1 MIPEIEM
8 PGHSEEVLTAYP
20 ELSCTGEPYRHSD
33 FCVGKEVTF
42 TFLENVLT
50 EVIDLFPSEY
60 IHIGGDEAGKGSCR
74 IEAFINSKGRKMIGF
89 DEILQG
95 GLAPNAT
102 VMSWRGTEGGI
113 KALKSGHDVIMTPG
127 STCYLDYTQDAPF
140 KEPVS
145 IGGYSPLEK
154 VYGYEPVE
162 EGLTE
167 EEADHLLGLQ
177 GNLWSEYITEDDHAE
192 YMYYPRAF
200 AIAEIGWSRPEQ
212 KEYEDFRNRSLGLID
227 LLRTQGYTT
236 FDLANE
242 YGERRESLAP
252 VTHLGKGC
260 KVIYNLPYSPQ
271 YPAAGETTLGPHS
284 CIRRVPGCT
293 CRKRWRYLC
302 R

>member
-1 MIPEIEM
+1 MW
-8 PGHSEEVLTAYP
+8 T
-20 ELSCTGEPYRHSD
+20 
-33 FCVGKEVTF
+33 
-42 TFLENVLT
+42 
-50 EVIDLFPSEY
+50 
-60 IHIGGDEAGKGSCR
+60 
-74 IEAFINSKGRKMIGF
+74 F

-113 KALKSGHDVIMTPG
+113 RALKSGHDVIMTPG

-200 AIAEIGWSRPEQ
+200 AIAEIGWSRPQ
-212 KEYEDFRNRSLGLID
+212 RIRG
-227 LLRTQGYTT
+227 T
-236 FDLANE
+236 A
-242 YGERRESLAP
+242 RESGSGYAS
-252 VTHLGKGC
+252 G
-260 KVIYNLPYSPQ
+260 
-271 YPAAGETTLGPHS
+271 
-284 CIRRVPGCT
+284 
-293 CRKRWRYLC
+293 
-302 R
+302 